1 MYNSNGVKLCNALM
15 KLKKDCASGIE
26 IHFYFLLWVADE
38 CGVIRQEECSELHK
52 ENILPFEVK
61 KLMIAFKK
69 I

>member
-1 MYNSNGVKLCNALM
+1 M